1 MPRPIWQ
8 DFEDWKRK
16 EGEVNRPAH
25 SVTKGAVAA
34 VSKGGGPMTIR
45 VEQGA
50 HAAAAQKTRANAA
63 DLQATLDRVRK
74 DVAELAGQWQGQA
87 QAAAISLHAELDA
100 IGIRAQQA
108 FDAFGAKVGIAGV
121 NYEENEAATT
131 RLFS

>member
-1 MPRPIWQ
+1 
-8 DFEDWKRK
+8 
-16 EGEVNRPAH
+16 
-25 SVTKGAVAA
+25 
-34 VSKGGGPMTIR
+34 MTIR
-45 VEQGA
+45 VEQGT

-74 DVAELAGQWQGQA
+74 DVAELTGQWQGQA
-87 QAAAISLHAELDA
+87 QAAAVSLHAELDA